1 MAARKLFHYKGR
13 QHQLVVEMIVWALS
27 VPTPDRPHGLKY
39 RLYCGRDAECV
50 VRYDNERGK
59 ADHRHYGSDES
70 AYEFESLE
78 QLIADF
84 KHDCAHLAGW
94 KWEK

>member
-13 QHQLVVEMIVWALS
+13 QHPLVVEMIVWALT
-27 VPTPDRPHGLKY
+27 VPTSDRPHGLKY
-39 RLYCGRDAECV
+39 RLYCGRDGECI

-59 ADHRHYGSDES
+59 GDHCHRASDELP
-70 AYEFESLE
+70 YEFESLE
-78 QLIADF
+78 KLIADF